1 MYMNIY
7 KYYIYKSVYIYIYV
21 CVHIRIYMK
30 IDTYVYE

>member
-21 CVHIRIYMK
+21 CVHICIYMK